1 MDPNIV
7 KVEAA
12 NTDGYL
18 TSTNSDWATAKGAA
32 SGGTASGDTD
42 TALETTLIATLGNS
56 TAFGD
61 LNTGRRVYGA
71 LSDAHGGLG

>member
-1 MDPNIV
+1 MDPSIV

-32 SGGTASGDTD
+32 SGGSASGDTD
-42 TALETTLIATLGNS
+42 TTSAYLEIKADEGWMRS
-56 TAFGD
+56 TA
-61 LNTGRRVYGA
+61 NTSVSTSGF
-71 LSDAHGGLG
+71 SFKEE